1 MQEGYT
7 LLGISKIVTQDQIN
21 RYAEVSGDSNPVHV
35 DAGFAAETT
44 FGRIVAHGML
54 VLAFVSEMLTRQFG
68 QEWLESGTLKVR
80 LKAPVYRGDS
90 VLTYGVVS
98 RLVPESGLHR
108 VQCDIGCRKADGQE
122 VITGVASLLLS
133 GLSMG

>member
-1 MQEGYT
+1 MQEGYA
-7 LLGISKIVTQDQIN
+7 LPGISKFVTQDQIN
-21 RYAEVSGDSNPVHV
+21 RYAEVSGDNNPVHL
-35 DAGFAAETT
+35 DFGFAVETT

-68 QEWLESGTLKVR
+68 QEWLETGTLKVR
-80 LKAPVYRGDS
+80 LKAPVYPGDS

-98 RLVPESGLHR
+98 RLVSESGVHR

-122 VITGVASLLLS
+122 VMTGVASLLLS
-133 GLSMG
+133 DLSMG